1 MKNLIQP
8 LAWYLLLTSVLAL
21 ASAFSLSLV
30 SATIYAQALMP
41 AYQPGSSAPLPAMHG
56 GQC

>member
-30 SATIYAQALMP
+30 SGTVYAQEHTP
-41 AYQPGSSAPLPAMHG
+41 AQQQVPNAARHDV
-56 GQC
+56 QH